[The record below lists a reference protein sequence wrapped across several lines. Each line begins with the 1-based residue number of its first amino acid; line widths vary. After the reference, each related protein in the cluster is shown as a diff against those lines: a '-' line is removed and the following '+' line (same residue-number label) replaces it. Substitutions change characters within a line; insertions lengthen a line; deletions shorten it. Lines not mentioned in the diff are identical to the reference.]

1 MVMAPGQDPASEVT
15 LAEAAAWLSRLQGER
30 TQATE
35 AAFKAWLADPAH
47 QRAFARVTDT
57 WEAIPGA
64 AMLLRARKAQARRR
78 AARYGL
84 AAAGAAAS
92 LAALA
97 LGGWLLRGPVYATA
111 VGQEQT
117 LTLSD
122 GSHVALNTDSRLS
135 IDYSARERRVRLE
148 RGEALFEVA
157 KNAQRPFIVQVG
169 DKQVRAVGTKFD
181 VRRDHGRVV
190 VVLIEGKV
198 VVSRKASPGARP
210 VQIAALTSGQRLT
223 VRATADLVS
232 IDRAKV
238 EAAVAWRRGEVMFD
252 DSSLADAAAEL
263 NRYGSTQVVLGDP
276 ELRSLRVSGV
286 FETQDPSDFA
296 RVVADLYHL
305 RLERKDNAVT
315 LRR

>member
-1 MVMAPGQDPASEVT
+1 MARGQDPAGEVT

-35 AAFKAWLADPAH
+35 EAFKAWLTDPSH
-47 QRAFARVTDT
+47 QRAFARVTET

-64 AMLLRARKAQARRR
+64 AMLRARNALVKRR
-78 AARYGL
+78 AAGYGL
-84 AAAGAAAS
+84 AAAFAAVT
-92 LAALA
+92 LGVVA
-97 LGGWLLRGPVYATA
+97 LGGWLMRAPVYTTA
-111 VGQEQT
+111 VGQQQT

-122 GSHVALNTDSRLS
+122 GSHVALNTDSKLS
-135 IDYSARERRVRLE
+135 IDYSAKERRVRLD
-148 RGEALFEVA
+148 RGEALFQVA
-157 KNAQRPFIVQVG
+157 KNPSRPFIVQVG
-169 DKQVRAVGTKFD
+169 DEQVRAVGTRFN

-198 VVSRKASPGARP
+198 VVSRKVAPGAEP
-210 VQIAALTSGQRLT
+210 VEIAALTSGQRLT
-223 VRATADLVS
+223 VRARAELVS
-232 IDRAKV
+232 IDRTKV

-263 NRYGSTQVVLGDP
+263 NRYGSTQVVVGDP
-276 ELRSLRVSGV
+276 ELRTLRVSGV

-305 RLERKDNAVT
+305 RLERKEDAVI